1 MAAQGTGLKAQG
13 AWAVNNIIDPEG
25 TLSSKAMRL
34 TIYQPSEIFLDEE
47 VVKVTGESPAGSFG
61 VLPRHIDMVTAL
73 VPGIL
78 AYEKPAGGEVFVA
91 LNGGILTKQG
101 DRIAVATRM
110 AVRGELGALKKAI
123 ETMIHDVDERERK
136 TRAAVARL
144 EADIVR
150 RFVEFGKNA

>member
-1 MAAQGTGLKAQG
+1 LG
-13 AWAVNNIIDPEG
+13 PEG
-25 TLSSKAMRL
+25 LFSSNAMRL
-34 TIYQPSEIFLDEE
+34 TLYQPSEIFLDEE
-47 VVKVTGESPAGSFG
+47 VVKVTGESPAGSFCI
-61 VLPRHIDMVTAL
+61 LPRHIDMATAL

-78 AYEKPAGGEVFVA
+78 AYQTPAGKEVFVA

-101 DRIAVATRM
+101 ERIGVATRM

-123 ETMIHDVDERERK
+123 ETMVNEVDERERK